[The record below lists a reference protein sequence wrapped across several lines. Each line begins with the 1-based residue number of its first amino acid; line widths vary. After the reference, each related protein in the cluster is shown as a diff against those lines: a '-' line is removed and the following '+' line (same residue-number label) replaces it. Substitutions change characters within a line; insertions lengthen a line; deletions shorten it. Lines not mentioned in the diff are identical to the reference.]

1 MALWQFMQHCIMA
14 RVQHP
19 AYRKGQAFMN
29 LLKEHRPDLADAMH
43 NTDNDCFYL
52 DERYD
57 AALKYVREN
66 W

>member
-1 MALWQFMQHCIMA
+1 MAIWQFMQRCMLD
-14 RVQHP
+14 RVQNP

-29 LLKEHRPDLADAMH
+29 LLKEFRPDLADAMH
-43 NTDNDCFYL
+43 STDLDCSCV

-57 AALKYVREN
+57 AALTYVRKN